1 MDHVKRLFDIPRH
14 QLKSYPKDDML
25 TSKVNGK
32 WVPWST
38 AKAIEHAE
46 WFSKGLLE
54 LGISKGDKIAMISNN
69 RPEWNIAD
77 MGILQIG
84 AVDVPVYPTASEK
97 DYEFIFND
105 AEVKICLVSGKE
117 LYDKVMLIRDKV
129 PSMKEIYSFD
139 PIEGVKSWNEIL
151 EKGKSASSNREA
163 ELKSTMESISEDD
176 LATLIYTS
184 GTTGVPKG
192 VMLTHKNLVCN
203 AIACISRLPV
213 DSKGRSLSF
222 LPICHVYERM
232 IHYLYM
238 ITGVSIYFAESIDT
252 VGDNLKEVKPQV
264 FVAVPRLLEK
274 VYDKIIAK
282 GTDLSGIKKKLFFWA
297 VDLGMQYE
305 PGNRNNW
312 WYRFRLKIARKL
324 IFSKWQ
330 EALGGNVLAVA
341 SGGAALQPRL
351 ARIFLAAGIPVMEG
365 YGLTETSPVIAVNCE
380 KNDGVRIGTVG
391 RVLDN
396 VEVMIA
402 QDGEILVKGPSVM
415 KGYYKRPD
423 ATAET
428 IDADGW
434 LHTGDIGE
442 LVEGQFIRITD
453 RKKEIFK
460 TSGGK
465 YIAPQPMENK
475 FKESRFVE
483 QVMIIGEGQKFPAA
497 LIVPAFVVVKEWG
510 ARHGHHFSSNE
521 EMANSPVVKARI
533 MQDIEEFNKD
543 FGNWEQVKKIALLP
557 QEFTILSGEMT
568 PTLKLKRK
576 FILEKYKDV
585 VNGIY
590 AE

>member
-1 MDHVKRLFDIPRH
+1 MNQIKRLFDIPRH
-14 QLKSYPKDDML
+14 QLKSFPKEDML
-25 TSKVNGK
+25 TAKVNGK

-38 AKAIEHAE
+38 QKVIEQSE
-46 WFSKGLLE
+46 IMSLGLLAM
-54 LGISKGDKIAMISNN
+54 GIGKGDKIAMISNN

-77 MGILQIG
+77 MAILQIG

-105 AEVKICLVSGKE
+105 AEVKLCLVSGKE
-117 LYDKVMLIRDKV
+117 LYDKVMLIKDKV
-129 PSMKEIYSFD
+129 PGMKEIYAFEEI
-139 PIEGVKSWNEIL
+139 PGVKHWTEIL
-151 EKGKSASSNREA
+151 QLGASASAEQKA
-163 ELKSTMESISEDD
+163 ELKKVMDQISEND

-184 GTTGVPKG
+184 GTTGNPKG
-192 VMLTHKNLVCN
+192 VMLTHKNIVSN
-203 AIACISRLPV
+203 ALACIPRLPV

-232 IHYLYM
+232 LHYLYM
-238 ITGVSIYFAESIDT
+238 VTGVSIYFAESIDT

-282 GTDLSGIKKKLFFWA
+282 GLELKGIKHKLFFWA
-297 VDLGMQYE
+297 VELGHQYE
-305 PGNRNNW
+305 PGKKMGW
-312 WYRFRLKIARKL
+312 WYNLRLKIARKL
-324 IFSKWQ
+324 IFKKWQ

-351 ARIFLAAGIPVMEG
+351 ARVFLAAGIPVMEG

-380 KNDGVRIGTVG
+380 KNDGVRVGTVG
-391 RVLDN
+391 RVLEN

-402 QDGEILVKGPSVM
+402 QDGEILCKGPNVM
-415 KGYYKRPD
+415 QGYYKRPD
-423 ATAET
+423 ATAEA

-434 LHTGDIGE
+434 FHTGDIGE
-442 LVEGQFIRITD
+442 MVEGQFLRITD

-483 QVMIIGEGQKFPAA
+483 QVMVIGEGKNFPAA
-497 LIVPAFVVVKEWG
+497 LIVPCFPVVMEWG
-510 ARHGHHFSSNE
+510 KRHGIEFKSNE
-521 EMANSPVVKARI
+521 EIASSDRVRERI
-533 MQDIEEFNKD
+533 MRDINEYNKG

-557 QEFTILSGEMT
+557 AEFAILSGEMT

-585 VNGIY
+585 VAKIY
-590 AE
+590 GE

>member
-1 MDHVKRLFDIPRH
+1 
-14 QLKSYPKDDML
+14 
-25 TSKVNGK
+25 SKVNGK

-38 AKAIEHAE
+38 AKAIDHAE

-151 EKGKSASSNREA
+151 EKGKSASFNREA
-163 ELKSTMESISEDD
+163 ELRSTMESISEDD

-282 GTDLSGIKKKLFFWA
+282 GTDLRGIKKKLFFWA

-380 KNDGVRIGTVG
+380 KNDGIRIGTVG

-402 QDGEILVKGPSVM
+402 SDGEILVKGPSVM

-497 LIVPAFVVVKEWG
+497 LIVPAFNVVKEWG
-510 ARHGHHFSSNE
+510 TRHGHHFSSNE

-557 QEFTILSGEMT
+557 QEFAILSGEMT